1 MPNRHR
7 QHSASFFAKERI
19 LQHSCSLISRVH
31 CKMILKTPQ
40 DYLLRIK
47 EEFWGQFINFQ
58 DPFKKKL
65 KSKDFLL
72 FCNYNLPKC
81 ITFFCLHVPRKK
93 IFNLICCHSSLSKS
107 IHFKNV
113 SISCVIKSITESNF
127 QCVAASSKLIMILY
141 VFLYDQ
147 FSKKKEGGISH

>member
-65 KSKDFLL
+65 KYKDFLL
-72 FCNYNLPKC
+72 FCNYYLLQC
-81 ITFFCLHVPRKK
+81 ITFFYLHVLRKK
-93 IFNLICCHSSLSKS
+93 IFNLEMIHPFGDIFKQAVLQHWWLFYCHQ
-107 IHFKNV
+107 IFQ
-113 SISCVIKSITESNF
+113 ISRQNF
-127 QCVAASSKLIMILY
+127 INQEPSRY
-141 VFLYDQ
+141 
-147 FSKKKEGGISH
+147 